1 MNKPLFNF
9 VKISVLIF
17 VLFFSL
23 GEVVAQITTSDRGPV
38 LPSNEKNLKTQQD
51 LVQEKSTVDKI
62 VNFVAPRG
70 SVLATMFPSTK
81 NCNYVDNKL
90 YQPFSGIDKTFP
102 GANGLGIKELEDRN
116 NLNEKVNVT
125 CIDVSTGGVEN
136 ILKIF
141 FTLLISIIIIM
152 SVINISIS
160 GIQFMTEEAS
170 GQIKG
175 GARKRLQNSFIALGL
190 GLLSYTILY
199 TVNRQLVA
207 FNFNPESIDKDG
219 SIEKGIES
227 AEEAAGKSPFSTAV
241 GSIEAL
247 QPSTNYAN
255 RPDYQV
261 SGNNQGI
268 LDTFNNSTVSPGGQ
282 RINNEALDMLGQKT
296 CKVDST
302 NSGKLACAYVVN
314 SIINNALGK
323 PLRGNSGDTDS
334 FGRSTIEMKNDL
346 DKSNRF
352 YFVGTSI
359 GLLLPGDIVISPT
372 VGSNTGHVGIY
383 TNIGKIVSNSS
394 SRTVVDDHFTPS
406 SWLNYYNERKGLITY
421 IYRYRN

>member
-9 VKISVLIF
+9 VKISVLTF

-247 QPSTNYAN
+247 QPSTPNSPYLIPPGSQGGLLGTYNSPGVWDERVTENWVRSLPNGQRSTDGRLVVTVYSASKDN
-255 RPDYQV
+255 ITDSNTRAKRGNKNNLLREGSVALSPDLISKYYPQT
-261 SGNNQGI
+261 GQEIFINGI
-268 LDTFNNSTVSPGGQ
+268 SIGFYEDATAASYNGVTFNNTVDIYDENGTLGGSYLKN
-282 RINNEALDMLGQKT
+282 IPAGQWTIGFGKT
-296 CKVDST
+296 KR
-302 NSGKLACAYVVN
+302 AQ
-314 SIINNALGK
+314 I
-323 PLRGNSGDTDS
+323 
-334 FGRSTIEMKNDL
+334 
-346 DKSNRF
+346 SN
-352 YFVGTSI
+352 
-359 GLLLPGDIVISPT
+359 P
-372 VGSNTGHVGIY
+372 
-383 TNIGKIVSNSS
+383 
-394 SRTVVDDHFTPS
+394 
-406 SWLNYYNERKGLITY
+406 
-421 IYRYRN
+421 